1 MQVREQH
8 QDERGERDEVD
19 QDVCERRD
27 EENELGRDGGD
38 ENECVQ
44 GCAHRQ
50 KLEVETGMVGVRT
63 RSGRFLSSNTLGLAK
78 EEWVSSDRELT
89 LPTSGVRSGAIEAT
103 RVGASLLMG

>member
-1 MQVREQH
+1 MREQH

-44 GCAHRQ
+44 GCAHLYGRLCNLGV
-50 KLEVETGMVGVRT
+50 KLHTNT
-63 RSGRFLSSNTLGLAK
+63 KASSVA
-78 EEWVSSDRELT
+78 DRAH
-89 LPTSGVRSGAIEAT
+89 LP
-103 RVGASLLMG
+103 SLWSLPDRAA

>member
-44 GCAHRQ
+44 GCAHLDVHSWRGDTPN
-50 KLEVETGMVGVRT
+50 KL
-63 RSGRFLSSNTLGLAK
+63 LSPR
-78 EEWVSSDRELT
+78 DR
-89 LPTSGVRSGAIEAT
+89 
-103 RVGASLLMG
+103 